1 MNVRTLQ
8 RAAQAA
14 LAENYQPAARYGT
27 AFHVTPPVSDLRD
40 LTPPP
45 AAASGVKEWEK
56 ERAMLPPVNRE
67 QLHRLDLQDGY
78 LAWQLANVDAM
89 RLKIIRV
96 AAGEEAAL
104 SLKNGGLY
112 WIFLGAGAR
121 VKVED
126 TIVDQQLAIQRLFVW
141 QAAQSSLAYVAI
153 RSHTAFLNEKLAVH
167 LTGHHAEATITHL
180 TYGRDTE
187 QTDIETRVYHEAP
200 GTHSTM
206 AVRTAV
212 ADRSR
217 TIYRGLIDVD
227 QQATATKGY
236 QSARGLLLS
245 RRAVIDALP
254 QLAIRTNDVQCSHG
268 VTTTHLDDR
277 TLFYLRSRGLSLP
290 QAREQALLGFYHHQ
304 LPIPASIA
312 QQLAACLV
320 STTSSYAT
328 AD

>member
-8 RAAQAA
+8 RAARAA

-27 AFHVTPPVSDLRD
+27 AFHVTPPFRDLRE
-40 LTPPP
+40 LTPTPVEE
-45 AAASGVKEWEK
+45 SGVLAWEK
-56 ERAMLPPVNRE
+56 ERATLPLVNQE
-67 QLHRLDLQDGY
+67 QLLRLDLRDRY
-78 LAWQLANVDAM
+78 LAWQLANVDTM
-89 RLKIIRV
+89 PLKIIRV
-96 AAGEEAAL
+96 AAGEEVAL
-104 SLKNGGLY
+104 SLHDGGLY
-112 WIFLGAGAR
+112 WIFVGAGAR

-126 TIVDQQLAIQRLFVW
+126 IIADRPLVIQRLFVW
-141 QAAQSSLAYVAI
+141 QAAQSSFAYVAL
-153 RSHTAFLNEKLAVH
+153 RSNTAFLNESLAVH
-167 LTGHHAEATITHL
+167 LTGHHAETTITHL
-180 TYGRDTE
+180 TYGSHTE

-200 GTHSTM
+200 GAHSTL

-227 QQATATKGY
+227 QRATATKGY

-277 TLFYLRSRGLSLP
+277 ALFYLRSRGLSLP

-304 LPIPASIA
+304 LPIPALIA
-312 QQLAACLV
+312 QQLAARLV
-320 STTSSYAT
+320 STTSSYVA
-328 AD
+328 A